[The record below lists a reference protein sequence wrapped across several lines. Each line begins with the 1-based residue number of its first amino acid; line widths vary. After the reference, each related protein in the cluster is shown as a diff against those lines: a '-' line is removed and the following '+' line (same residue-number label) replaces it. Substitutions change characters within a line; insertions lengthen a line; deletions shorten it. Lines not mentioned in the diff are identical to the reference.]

1 RHSTGRSRRRLTR
14 RSREV
19 EATMPGDYEVPA
31 APSVESGAGCGQSGI
46 ATVSVGAGGL
56 LRGRRAGGPTRGGP
70 TRGGATAGGTV
81 RGSAGRG
88 LVSGGG
94 LTRLLLRPVRGPGVL
109 PGPGIGTVEAR
120 PLEHHAHRRKELPER
135 FLAAFGAGGQR
146 IVRERLINV
155 EPVRALCTR
164 IRVGRHRILRLNRS
178 ELSSR
183 RSTHL

>member
-1 RHSTGRSRRRLTR
+1 
-14 RSREV
+14 
-19 EATMPGDYEVPA
+19 MPGDYEVPA

-46 ATVSVGAGGL
+46 AAVSVGAGGL

-70 TRGGATAGGTV
+70 TAGGAV

-120 PLEHHAHRRKELPER
+120 PLEHHAHR
-135 FLAAFGAGGQR
+135 
-146 IVRERLINV
+146 
-155 EPVRALCTR
+155 
-164 IRVGRHRILRLNRS
+164 
-178 ELSSR
+178 
-183 RSTHL
+183 